1 MRKKYK
7 AVIFD
12 LDGTLLDTLDDLK
25 NSTNYALRE
34 MGFAERTQ
42 EEIRRFVGNG
52 VAKLIERAVPEG
64 TDVSMVQKT
73 LSVFKEHY
81 ALHCEDC
88 TAPYEDVLPML
99 ARLSERG
106 IALAVV
112 SNKIESAVISLCR
125 QYFEGI
131 DIALG
136 DREER
141 RKKPYPDALFE
152 ALRRLGLAPEEAVY
166 IGDSEVDVETA
177 KNAGMDCISV
187 TWGFR
192 DTDALKRAWNVTDNT
207 DLFAENGFSSGEITA
222 YFASSPKEVEKIL
235 KIADE

>member
-1 MRKKYK
+1 
-7 AVIFD
+7 
-12 LDGTLLDTLDDLK
+12 
-25 NSTNYALRE
+25 
-34 MGFAERTQ
+34 
-42 EEIRRFVGNG
+42 
-52 VAKLIERAVPEG
+52 
-64 TDVSMVQKT
+64 
-73 LSVFKEHY
+73 
-81 ALHCEDC
+81 
-88 TAPYEDVLPML
+88 ML

-136 DREER
+136 DREGR